1 MLDRRGITDETP
13 DPVPGLAFFVR
24 RDGHITG
31 DCFET
36 CCWPFPF
43 DSLRASLTTDQIAAS
58 VERWLGFCG
67 EYGVSAVFDAGFPEH
82 NHIHERMYS
91 YLRDLDRTGKLPV
104 YIDGCYILSDPAKLE
119 EALEETKRFSRDFT
133 TEHLKVH
140 TFKVLMDGTLKI
152 ETAAMVTPYQD
163 TGTVGGTTFDREQVR
178 AILMRLNEAG
188 LDLHIHCVGER
199 SARVVLDGVEMAKD
213 KLKDDFRVRVTICHL
228 WIQDNADI
236 DRFAELGV
244 IANYTPAWH
253 AGNMGLGC
261 EPSEFW
267 PDIIGDERSNKMFR
281 SKTLWDTGAIVSW
294 SSDDVDF
301 SDFLTWDPY
310 YGMEIGMTR
319 QITDKT
325 KAPEGQTTKSMLEP
339 AAERMSIE
347 EMIIGYTINSAK
359 QLGIDATKG
368 SIEVGKDADLPV
380 FDHDLTTEGHEGF
393 SHNMPKDV
401 YFSGV
406 RMN

>member
-1 MLDRRGITDETP
+1 
-13 DPVPGLAFFVR
+13 
-24 RDGHITG
+24 
-31 DCFET
+31 
-36 CCWPFPF
+36 
-43 DSLRASLTTDQIAAS
+43 
-58 VERWLGFCG
+58 
-67 EYGVSAVFDAGFPEH
+67 
-82 NHIHERMYS
+82 
-91 YLRDLDRTGKLPV
+91 
-104 YIDGCYILSDPAKLE
+104 
-119 EALEETKRFSRDFT
+119 
-133 TEHLKVH
+133 
-140 TFKVLMDGTLKI
+140 
-152 ETAAMVTPYQD
+152 
-163 TGTVGGTTFDREQVR
+163 
-178 AILMRLNEAG
+178 
-188 LDLHIHCVGER
+188 
-199 SARVVLDGVEMAKD
+199 
-213 KLKDDFRVRVTICHL
+213 
-228 WIQDNADI
+228 
-236 DRFAELGV
+236 
-244 IANYTPAWH
+244 
-253 AGNMGLGC
+253 MGLGC

-267 PDIIGDERSNKMFR
+267 PDIIGDERSIKLFR

-301 SDFLTWDPY
+301 SDFLTWNPY

-368 SIEVGKDADLPV
+368 SIEVRKDADLPV
-380 FDHDLTTEGHEGF
+380 FDHDLTTEEHEGF